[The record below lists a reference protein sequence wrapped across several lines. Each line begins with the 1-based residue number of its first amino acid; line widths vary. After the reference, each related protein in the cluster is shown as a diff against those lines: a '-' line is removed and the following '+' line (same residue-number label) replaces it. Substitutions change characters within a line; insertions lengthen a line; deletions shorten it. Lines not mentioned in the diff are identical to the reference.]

1 MKKMRKYSGATG
13 LKAVPNVPSTFVPR
27 SSPHFVAALSGKE
40 QDQQQRKTSVY
51 KNHTAPLG
59 HPAKKHST
67 TIFRS
72 NLPMIQV
79 TMEEAEDRSRYVQRK
94 VSSSTSH
101 DWTRADQDS
110 FETARSNTSISNA
123 EQRQRKISVKERVL
137 VGETPLGRDVL
148 FRRKISNTTA
158 PKIDKSE
165 EKERLLLKLVTAKAE

>member
-51 KNHTAPLG
+51 KNHTASLG

-79 TMEEAEDRSRYVQRK
+79 TMEEAEDRSRPVCSKKGVFIYQ
-94 VSSSTSH
+94 S
-101 DWTRADQDS
+101 
-110 FETARSNTSISNA
+110 
-123 EQRQRKISVKERVL
+123 
-137 VGETPLGRDVL
+137 
-148 FRRKISNTTA
+148 
-158 PKIDKSE
+158 
-165 EKERLLLKLVTAKAE
+165 